1 MMDSSK
7 KKKPRQG
14 KKPRRKASR
23 RNGRGTEQRQSRHVN
38 DKKDESQ
45 MWWWKSRWI
54 HPKLSSSNPRCL
66 WTIALTVRP
75 NDGSTWR
82 GRIQNHAYEIENQIV
97 SFFLSV
103 RSRRNIAGSV
113 RWFVGHFP
121 LHGSLRASMSPR
133 LYLDRCVNH
142 RVAIIFIRFLLY
154 WFFFTSRSCTGITG
168 A

>member
-14 KKPRRKASR
+14 KKPRRKASC

-66 WTIALTVRP
+66 WTIALSVRP

-82 GRIQNHAYEIENQIV
+82 GRLQNRAYEIAKIKSFHFSCHFVVAETLPGRSVGSSVISHFMGLFVPQWVHASTLIAVSITALQSFIV
-97 SFFLSV
+97 
-103 RSRRNIAGSV
+103 
-113 RWFVGHFP
+113 
-121 LHGSLRASMSPR
+121 
-133 LYLDRCVNH
+133 
-142 RVAIIFIRFLLY
+142 
-154 WFFFTSRSCTGITG
+154 
-168 A
+168 